1 VKNYIGCS
9 GFHYKEWKSDFY
21 PEKLPQRK
29 WFEYYSEKFNT
40 LELNVTFYRFPQVSF
55 LQNWYNTSPD
65 DFVFALKVPRLITH
79 YKQFKDTE
87 QLLGDFYK
95 TIREGLLDKLGPV
108 LFQLPPQAVFTTDRL
123 QLIIQQV
130 DNSFMNV
137 IEFRHPSWWTKEVF
151 DTLAAFNISF
161 CSISYPGLPDE
172 VIINNPLVYYRFHG
186 VPQLY
191 KSEYDKKQLQKV
203 AQTISQSSMAAS
215 AFIYFNNTASGA
227 AINNA
232 LYLKNHFE
240 KKSKVPESSEKE

>member
-1 VKNYIGCS
+1 MKSYIGCS
-9 GFHYKEWKSDFY
+9 GFHYKEWKGVFY

-29 WFEYYSEKFNT
+29 WFEYYSEQFNT
-40 LELNVTFYRFPQVSF
+40 LELNVTFYRFPQVAF
-55 LQNWYNTSPD
+55 LQNWYKTSPRH
-65 DFVFALKVPRLITH
+65 FIFSVKVPRLITH
-79 YKQFKDTE
+79 YKQFRDTE
-87 QLLGDFYK
+87 QMLNDFYK
-95 TIREGLLDKLGPV
+95 TIREGLADKLGPV
-108 LFQLPPQAVFTTDRL
+108 LFQLPPQAVFALDRL

-130 DNSFMNV
+130 DSSFINV

-151 DTLAAFNISF
+151 DTLAASNISF

-172 VIINNPLVYYRFHG
+172 VIINNLLVYYRFHG

-203 AQTISQSSMAAS
+203 AQTISQSSMAES

-240 KKSKVPESSEKE
+240 KKSRIPESLEKE